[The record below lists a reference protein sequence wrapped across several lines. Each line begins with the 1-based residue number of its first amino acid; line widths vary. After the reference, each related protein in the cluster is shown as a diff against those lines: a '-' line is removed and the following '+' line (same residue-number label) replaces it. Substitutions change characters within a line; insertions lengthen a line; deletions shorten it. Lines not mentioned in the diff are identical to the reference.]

1 VNHISN
7 IPITGVLVANRG
19 EIACRVFRT
28 ARSMGLRCI
37 AVYVDADA
45 AAPYVAEA
53 DVAVRLD
60 DGGYL
65 DSDALVAA
73 AKTTGADAVHPGYG
87 FLAENAAFASAV
99 TDAGL
104 AWIGPTPDVIASMGD
119 KISAKAAAVAAGV
132 PTLPSSDDPT
142 DVDAV
147 GYPLL
152 VKAAAGGGGKAMHL
166 VKRPEDL
173 AGAVATAQ
181 REATALFGDDRVFL
195 ERYVAHSRHIEI
207 QILGDAHGNLVHLG
221 ERECSIQR
229 RHQKV
234 VEESPAATLGADG
247 RTAMGAAALQLADGI
262 GYRSAGTVEFLVDDT
277 SGEFFFLEV
286 NTRLQV
292 EHPVTEEVTG
302 IDLVREQLRIAAG
315 EPLGYGQDDVTFDG
329 HAIEVRLYAED
340 PVAGFLPATGML
352 EAWEPADEPA
362 VRWDS
367 GVTTG
372 SVVGVD
378 FDPMLAKVVAHGPTR
393 QEAAGRLALA
403 LERMHLGGVTTNR
416 DFLAATLRHDAF
428 LAGDTTTDFI
438 ERHTPAPTMVHDGPT
453 AARVVTAAALWLQG
467 RNRAEAPV
475 LGAIPSGWRNARL
488 PAQEVTL
495 VQADDDT
502 STKVRYRSEQDGTFS
517 VTIIRSGDGSE
528 ADPISHRADVHHWTI
543 EGIDLAVDG
552 LRSTARITSVPA
564 DELAGRGEVLHVT
577 VAGTTTTLEALPRF
591 ALPGNEVPTGGLTAP
606 MPGRVLEVQAAAGD
620 QVTTGQTMIVLEAMK
635 MEHRMTAPFDGTVVE
650 VRVGTDDQVDNGAIL
665 MVIEPTDTSTAGE
678 STGETDAD
686 D

>member
-1 VNHISN
+1 MNSISSAGDTTS
-7 IPITGVLVANRG
+7 PITAVLVANRG
-19 EIACRVFRT
+19 EIARRVFRT
-28 ARSMGLRCI
+28 ARTMGLRCV

-45 AAPYVAEA
+45 DAPYVDEA

-73 AKTTGADAVHPGYG
+73 AQAAGADAVHPGYG
-87 FLAENAAFASAV
+87 FLAENAAFAVAV
-99 TDAGL
+99 ADAGL
-104 AWIGPTPDVIASMGD
+104 TWIGPTPDVIALMGD

-132 PTLPSSDDPT
+132 PTLPSSDDPSSG
-142 DVDAV
+142 DVV

-152 VKAAAGGGGKAMHL
+152 VKAAAGGGGKGMHL
-166 VKRPEDL
+166 VERPEDL

-181 REATALFGDDRVFL
+181 REAAASFGDDRVFL
-195 ERYVAHSRHIEI
+195 ERYVAHSRHVEI
-207 QILGDAHGNLVHLG
+207 QILGDAHGGLVHLG

-234 VEESPAATLGADG
+234 VEESPAATLGPEG
-247 RTAMGAAALQLADGI
+247 RATMGAAALQLADGI
-262 GYRSAGTVEFLVDDT
+262 GYRSAGTVEFLVDDA

-302 IDLVREQLRIAAG
+302 IDLVREQLRIADG
-315 EPLGYGQDDVTFDG
+315 EPLGYGQDDVTFNG

-340 PVAGFLPATGML
+340 PAAGFLPATGTL
-352 EAWEPADEPA
+352 QAWEPADEPV

-393 QEAAGRLALA
+393 REAAGRLALA

-416 DFLAATLRHDAF
+416 DFLAATLRHEAF
-428 LAGDTTTDFI
+428 LAGDTTTNFI
-438 ERHTPAPTMVHDGPT
+438 GRHAPATTMAHDGPT
-453 AARVVTAAALWLQG
+453 ADRVATTAVLWLQG
-467 RNRAEAPV
+467 RNRAEALV
-475 LGAIPSGWRNARL
+475 QGAAPSGWRNARL
-488 PAQEVTL
+488 PDQEVTL
-495 VQADDDT
+495 AGPDGDEAT
-502 STKVRYRSEQDGTFS
+502 VRYRSERDGTFS
-517 VTIIRSGDGSE
+517 MAVVRSG
-528 ADPISHRADVHHWTI
+528 ADPIDHQAVVHHWTT

-577 VAGTTTTLEALPRF
+577 MAGTTTTLEALPHF
-591 ALPGNEVPTGGLTAP
+591 TLPGTEAPTGGLTAP

-620 QVTTGQTMIVLEAMK
+620 RVAVGQSMIVLEAMK

-650 VRVGTDDQVDNGAIL
+650 VRVASGDQVDNGAIL
-665 MVIEPTDTSTAGE
+665 MVIDPDSGPEE
-678 STGETDAD
+678 SADAD
-686 D
+686 G